1 MNDVNILWIIFWVAV
16 SAGWSVLSFQWLKRS
31 VAMIQ
36 TPQPH
41 AKPDLSG
48 LILRRVAVFL
58 IIALL
63 IFLALKTEPIA
74 AIAMA
79 VTITVVTWLQVI
91 LYNVKLNKQE
101 EKQKEKHIG
110 SN

>member
-1 MNDVNILWIIFWVAV
+1 
-16 SAGWSVLSFQWLKRS
+16 
-31 VAMIQ
+31 MIQ

>member
-1 MNDVNILWIIFWVAV
+1 
-16 SAGWSVLSFQWLKRS
+16 
-31 VAMIQ
+31 MIQ

-41 AKPDLSG
+41 EKPDLTG